1 MAACEHRQTFVF
13 LLELFNNPLMEDGR
27 IFDVKNLFTV
37 FDGIS
42 LDEKENPSK

>member
-1 MAACEHRQTFVF
+1 MEACEHRQTFVF
-13 LLELFNNPLMEDGR
+13 LLELFNNPVMEDGR
-27 IFDVKNLFTV
+27 IFAVKKLFTV